1 MSPLHYFFM
10 GCLCESG
17 ENEKAWLDKIAEAHV
32 FLGEVS
38 ETKK

>member
-1 MSPLHYFFM
+1 MSLLHYFYV

-17 ENEKAWLDKIAEAHV
+17 ENEKAWLDKIAEAV